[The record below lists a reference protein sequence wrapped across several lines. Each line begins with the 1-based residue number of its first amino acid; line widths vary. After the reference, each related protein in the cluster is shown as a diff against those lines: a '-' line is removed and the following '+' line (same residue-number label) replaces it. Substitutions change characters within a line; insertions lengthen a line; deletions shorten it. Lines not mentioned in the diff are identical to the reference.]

1 MDISINEARCKRA
14 CFACGKQGHF
24 RRDCPE
30 GRERIRSIWLSM
42 DPEDRL
48 DFAEELASLRESD
61 FTSAAPEP
69 VEARAI
75 PSELEEIVEN
85 AGFLEA
91 Q

>member
-1 MDISINEARCKRA
+1 MDISINEACRTRA
-14 CFACGKQGHF
+14 CFACGKKGHF

-30 GRERIRSIWLSM
+30 GRQRIRSIWLSM

-48 DFAEELASLRESD
+48 DFAEELASLKESE
-61 FTSAAPEP
+61 FTSATPEP
-69 VEARAI
+69 VEARAV
-75 PSELEEIVEN
+75 PLELEEIVEN

>member
-1 MDISINEARCKRA
+1 MDISINEARRTRA
-14 CFACGKQGHF
+14 CFACGQKGHF

-30 GRERIRSIWLSM
+30 GRQRIRSIWLSM

-48 DFAEELASLRESD
+48 DFAEELASLKESE

-69 VEARAI
+69 VEARAV
-75 PSELEEIVEN
+75 PLELEEIVEN

>member
-1 MDISINEARCKRA
+1 MDISINEARRTRA
-14 CFACGKQGHF
+14 CFACGKKGHF

-30 GRERIRSIWLSM
+30 GRQRIRSIWLSM

-48 DFAEELASLRESD
+48 DFAEELASLRESE
-61 FTSAAPEP
+61 FTSAVPEP

-75 PSELEEIVEN
+75 PLELEEIVEN